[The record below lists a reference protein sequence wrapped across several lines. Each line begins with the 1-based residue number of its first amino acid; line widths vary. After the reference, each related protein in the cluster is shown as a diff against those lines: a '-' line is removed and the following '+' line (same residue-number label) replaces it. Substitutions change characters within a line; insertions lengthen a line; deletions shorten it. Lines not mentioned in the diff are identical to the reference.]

1 MELIARPRRPRPRKF
16 ATTACLSHYV
26 PLFLV
31 FAAIGLTLVKP
42 CLLRAPHAGVA
53 DELRAGAAAV
63 ALVVAA
69 AEAVE
74 AGGVAGQEPQA
85 VLALVEAAR
94 RALQALALQQ
104 EAPRGAREA
113 PAHRAIPQINRRK
126 INKASLTTNR
136 QTYFFLLCR

>member
-1 MELIARPRRPRPRKF
+1 MPFSLA
-16 ATTACLSHYV
+16 
-26 PLFLV
+26 
-31 FAAIGLTLVKP
+31 FAAVGPTLVKP

-53 DELRAGAAAV
+53 DELPAGAAAV

-74 AGGVAGQEPQA
+74 AGGVAGQEPEA

-94 RALQALALQQ
+94 RAPQALALQQ

-113 PAHRAIPQINRRK
+113 PAHVAISLINRRELSDG
-126 INKASLTTNR
+126 SLATDSPTF
-136 QTYFFLLCR
+136 YHFFFAGYS